1 MLNSN
6 RVSSYNPFL
15 GDTISLFN
23 HSLSAPQCWNVE
35 TLVDVDLYYQ
45 PLQTPTLTVVYL
57 ILKSIIL
64 IAGEYLHIRILNF
77 FRHESCLVKDLLKL
91 FLYVQ
96 MLYWPVV
103 VIFQAST
110 EFVYP
115 LQEIIGEW
123 GCSFGWWWILLG
135 MTIIFFH
142 SFMVGLLRY
151 LFVVHNK
158 WISSW
163 GKERVK
169 KTFLRA
175 SILIPVLCTIWRASS
190 GPELAAISSFNRC
203 KGMGHKA
210 FLIENS
216 IDNTPKIRFFVA
228 YFFGFKKYDEGDGE
242 IVAIL
247 KKSASIFTSAIYAI
261 MGLNFFEGLFYWKTV
276 KHANK

>member
-1 MLNSN
+1 MLNLN
-6 RVSSYNPFL
+6 RVSSYHPFR
-15 GDTISLFN
+15 GDTIGLFN
-23 HSLSAPQCWNVE
+23 HSSSAPQSWHGE
-35 TLVDVDLYYQ
+35 TMADVNLYYQ
-45 PLQTPTLTVVYL
+45 PVQPPTLAVVYL
-57 ILKSIIL
+57 ILKSIII
-64 IAGEYLHIRILNF
+64 IAGEYIHIRILDF
-77 FRHESCLVKDLLKL
+77 FRHDNCLVKDLLKL

-96 MLYWPVV
+96 MFYWPVAV
-103 VIFQAST
+103 LFQT
-110 EFVYP
+110 LTDFVYP
-115 LQEIIGEW
+115 FKEIVGEW
-123 GCSFGWWWILLG
+123 ICTFGWWWILLG

-151 LFVVHNK
+151 LFVVHNN
-158 WISSW
+158 WISTW

-169 KTFLRA
+169 KAFIWT
-175 SILIPVLCTIWRASS
+175 SILIPVFCTIWRASS

-228 YFFGFKKYDEGDGE
+228 YFFGFKKYDEGNSE
-242 IVAIL
+242 MVAIL
-247 KKSASIFTSAIYAI
+247 KMSASIFTSAIYAI